1 MWPNK
6 SLEANSR
13 PAHGFSAAPV
23 LRRRFIWLWLS
34 SYPLACIVRLLHSI
48 ALCLLLAGCASE
60 CDIINVRDHASPD
73 GQRVA
78 TIYGYTCYDTT
89 GYAKYVDLHRAGKKM
104 RHPGNVT
111 VVGPGDVVSVA
122 WSTPKH
128 LVVSY
133 CYETSRPGPASTNI
147 GSVTITFKETQLR

>member
-1 MWPNK
+1 V
-6 SLEANSR
+6 AQ
-13 PAHGFSAAPV
+13 
-23 LRRRFIWLWLS
+23 LS
-34 SYPLACIVRLLHSI
+34 TLGGIVRLVYSI

-73 GQRVA
+73 GQRLA
-78 TIYGYTCYDTT
+78 TVYGYTCYDTT

-111 VVGPGDVVSVA
+111 VVGPGDAVSVA
-122 WSTPKH
+122 WLTPTQ

-133 CYETSRPGPASTNI
+133 CYETSRPGPATTNI
-147 GSVTITFKETQLR
+147 DGVTITFKDTPELRGTQQ